1 MGPGISTKFAKR
13 ILAVVAVVIAV
24 VIIAAITR

>member
-13 ILAVVAVVIAV
+13 VFVVLMVLVVAAIALSLS
-24 VIIAAITR
+24 R